1 MLRESWVGDAGW
13 LPGLDAP
20 PPPPQCP
27 ASRHFEALPWLLWAE
42 QLVGAVPGFLRS
54 LTHLA
59 VRTAPWGAARF
70 LRGETEALGGGW
82 VLGANPALALTSP
95 RGRW

>member
-42 QLVGAVPGFLRS
+42 QLVGAVPGFTLLDSPGRQNS
-54 LTHLA
+54 
-59 VRTAPWGAARF
+59 PGGAARF
-70 LRGETEALGGGW
+70 LRGKLRHLVVAGCW
-82 VLGANPALALTSP
+82 VPTRLWPLTSP

>member
-27 ASRHFEALPWLLWAE
+27 ACRHFEALPWLLWAE

-70 LRGETEALGGGW
+70 LRGKLRHLVVAGCW
-82 VLGANPALALTSP
+82 VPTRLWP
-95 RGRW
+95 